1 MIRRGLRAYLMGRTD
16 VVVAGEASDGQE
28 ALDTID
34 AVQPNVVL
42 MDLQMPRMGGIE
54 AASLIHRRYPAVKVI
69 VLTSF
74 QDKELVNA
82 ALQAGASGFL
92 LKDAA
97 EEDLVAAIRLA
108 NAGHV
113 LLPPGSAPQPGT
125 ADASPRA
132 TYDLSQREREILS
145 LVASGLSNKEIARH
159 LSLSLSTVKFHVSN
173 VIAKLGAAS
182 RTEATAV
189 ALQHGLI
196 VKP

>member
-1 MIRRGLRAYLMGRTD
+1 MTPTPIRVLIVDDHAMIRRGLRAYLMGRTD

-54 AASLIHRRYPAVKVI
+54 AASLIHRRYPTVKVI

-108 NAGHV
+108 HAGHV

-125 ADASPRA
+125 ADASPA
-132 TYDLSQREREILS
+132 GNL
-145 LVASGLSNKEIARH
+145 
-159 LSLSLSTVKFHVSN
+159 
-173 VIAKLGAAS
+173 
-182 RTEATAV
+182 
-189 ALQHGLI
+189 
-196 VKP
+196 